1 MSYLFAYQM
10 LKGGLSAVFV
20 TDRSAAMPRVVHFEI
35 CADRPDRAVE
45 FYQNVFGWEIRR
57 WDGPLEYWLITTGDD
72 DEPGINGGLVHRD
85 SSVAG
90 PTNIVEVPSLD
101 EALMR
106 IAQSS
111 GHLVQSRTPVPG
123 IGFIAHC
130 MDTEGNSFAIMER
143 DESAP

>member
-1 MSYLFAYQM
+1 MHEA
-10 LKGGLSAVFV
+10 AVD
-20 TDRSAAMPRVVHFEI
+20 T
-35 CADRPDRAVE
+35 
-45 FYQNVFGWEIRR
+45 
-57 WDGPLEYWLITTGDD
+57 
-72 DEPGINGGLVHRD
+72 GLVHRD

-106 IAQSS
+106 IAQSG
-111 GHLVQSRTPVPG
+111 GHVVQSRTPVPG